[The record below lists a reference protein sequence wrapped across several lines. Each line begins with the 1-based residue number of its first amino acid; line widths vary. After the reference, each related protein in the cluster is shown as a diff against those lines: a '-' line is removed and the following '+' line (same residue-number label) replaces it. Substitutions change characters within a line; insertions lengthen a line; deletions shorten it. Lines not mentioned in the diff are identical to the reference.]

1 MSKTTVID
9 KDGDLVLVLLKPSKE
24 WLTALNEAEYETS
37 SALLARLQEKRGIT
51 KPSKVD
57 VDSEEEYSEIG
68 LDAIKV

>member
-9 KDGDLVLVLLKPSKE
+9 KDGDLVLVLLKLSKE
-24 WLTALNEAEYETS
+24 WLAALNEAEYETS